1 MRVTHRGR
9 TPRIHPDATIAPG
22 AIVSGDVVVE
32 AGARILHGAV
42 LTGEDGEVRVGT
54 DSVVLEHAVVR
65 GRAGHPAVIGSHVMI
80 GPHAHVN
87 GATIGDRAF
96 IATGASIFPG
106 AAVGEGAEVRINGVV
121 QVNTTL
127 EPGAVVPIGWIA
139 VGTPA
144 RIFSPDRHEEI
155 WAVQQTLDF
164 PGTVY
169 GVDRSVGMPEI
180 MRRQSDFYGAHSQ
193 DVVIDPSASVAE
205 EEHRAPAGG

>member
-1 MRVTHRGR
+1 MRIEHRGR
-9 TPRIHPDATIAPG
+9 SPRIDPGATVAPG

-42 LTGEDGEVRVGT
+42 LTGEEGEVRVGSE
-54 DSVVLEHAVVR
+54 SVVLEHAVVR

-87 GATIGDRAF
+87 GATVGDRAF
-96 IATGASIFPG
+96 IATGASLFPG
-106 AAVGEGAEVRINGVV
+106 ASIGEGAEVRVNGVV

-127 EPGAVVPIGWIA
+127 EPGAVVPIGWVA

-144 RIFSPDRHEEI
+144 QLFSPDRHEEI
-155 WAVQQTLDF
+155 WAVQRALDF

-169 GVDRSVGMPEI
+169 GVERTAGMSEI
-180 MRRQSDFYGAHSQ
+180 MRRQSAFYAAH
-193 DVVIDPSASVAE
+193 DHDRVVD
-205 EEHRAPAGG
+205 